1 MIDIRR
7 GDIVLANLPKELC
20 VQGGI
25 RPAIVI
31 QNDTGNGFSP
41 TTIIVP
47 LTSEIKKVNMPVHEI
62 VRTEDAS
69 GLNVDS
75 MALCEQIRTIDKRKI
90 KKILGKIHDDAVLE
104 KVSMACKISLDLV

>member
-1 MIDIRR
+1 MIDIKR

-47 LTSEIKKVNMPVHEI
+47 LTSELKKAKMPVHELI
-62 VRTEDAS
+62 KTKDAS
-69 GLNVDS
+69 GLSVDS

-90 KKILGKIHDDAVLE
+90 QKKLGRINNSLVLD
-104 KVSMACKISLDLV
+104 KVSMACKISLDLL